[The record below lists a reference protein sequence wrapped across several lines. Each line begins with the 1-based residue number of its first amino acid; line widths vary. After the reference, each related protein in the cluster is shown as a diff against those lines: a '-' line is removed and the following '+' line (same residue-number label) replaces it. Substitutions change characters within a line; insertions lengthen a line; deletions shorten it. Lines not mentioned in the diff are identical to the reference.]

1 MTARGPVVAAGCWGL
16 LALLARLGAGS
27 GTGVFDPGYL
37 VMCVLLVAAPMA
49 LALPAGR
56 ALGAPGWALET
67 VLAWAVLGYL
77 LLFVDPHTLGRGVA
91 LLLFLPALY
100 GALASPAL
108 WWSARCG
115 GRRRRAQG
123 YVLALVPGG
132 ALLLSALGALTLLD
146 GALLVLL
153 AAAAQGLLLTARRPA
168 PPAPAEP
175 PVVAAVIQSGD

>member
-1 MTARGPVVAAGCWGL
+1 MREAGRRGMTARGPVVAAGCWGL
-16 LALLARLGAGS
+16 LLVLARLGAGS

-37 VMCVLLVAAPMA
+37 VVCVLLVAAPMA

-77 LLFVDPHTLGRGVA
+77 LLFVDPHSLGRGVA
-91 LLLFLPALY
+91 LLLVLPALC
-100 GALASPAL
+100 GAVASPAL
-108 WWSARCG
+108 WWAAWRG

-132 ALLLSALGALTLLD
+132 ALLLSALGALTFLD

-153 AAAAQGLLLTARRPA
+153 AASAQGLLVTARRPA
-168 PPAPAEP
+168 P
-175 PVVAAVIQSGD
+175 AA